1 MIIPFHPARMKGVCV
16 LHAGYR
22 FPDFCILPGGNFP
35 KANLIVSVRL
45 PIFFFVFSSKNIKTN
60 TASSLAII
68 SHKKE
73 HFTLKEIRSIK
84 FENEDQYFRLKN
96 RFIKAHSI

>member
-1 MIIPFHPARMKGVCV
+1 MLR
-16 LHAGYR
+16 AGYR
-22 FPDFCILPGGNFP
+22 FPDFRILPGGNFP

-45 PIFFFVFSSKNIKTN
+45 PIFFFVFSSKNTKTN

-96 RFIKAHSI
+96 RVYKKPTVSK